1 MEVGSHRCALTCYD
15 GLSDPVGELTSVGAN
30 KATLEKVVGSISELR
45 RALAYRRDDLSVN
58 LRREAE
64 GLRGLLI

>member
-1 MEVGSHRCALTCYD
+1 
-15 GLSDPVGELTSVGAN
+15 VGELTSVDAN